1 MFVYSLKAATLKF
14 LGAVLASVVIIGAVI
29 FVMPHKDAS
38 VTTFTS
44 KSKVTYDGMENA
56 EDVTEFIGS
65 FGIEVT
71 AEPVE
76 VMEVEIPSKF
86 DAVLEEY
93 EKLQKE
99 QGLKLSKYKGKS
111 ATRYTYEV
119 LNYPK
124 DTEGNPSGKVFLNII
139 VCGKKV
145 IAGDICSAEMGGFV
159 KPFTDFKPENAK
171 L

>member
-1 MFVYSLKAATLKF
+1 MFVCSLKANTLKF
-14 LGAVLASVVIIGAVI
+14 LGAILASVVIIGAVI
-29 FVMPHKDAS
+29 FIMPHKDAS
-38 VTTFTS
+38 VTTFTA
-44 KSKVTYDGMENA
+44 KNKVTYDGMENA
-56 EDVTEFIGS
+56 EDVGEFVAS
-65 FGIEVT
+65 FGIEVG

-86 DAVLEEY
+86 DAILEEY
-93 EKLQKE
+93 DELQRK

-111 ATRYTYEV
+111 ATRYTYEI

-124 DTEGNPSGKVFLNII
+124 NTEGEPSGKVFLNII

-159 KPFTDFKPENAK
+159 KPFTDFEPGNAK